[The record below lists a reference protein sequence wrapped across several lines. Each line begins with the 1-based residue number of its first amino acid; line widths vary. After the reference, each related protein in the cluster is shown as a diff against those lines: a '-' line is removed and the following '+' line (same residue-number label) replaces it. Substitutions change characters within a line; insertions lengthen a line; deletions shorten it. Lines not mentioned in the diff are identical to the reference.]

1 MNDVLKMKKKTKFD
15 QNNTIPSTV
24 TISSS
29 FILLLMT
36 LSDASRR
43 ALSSAVRT
51 WSISIAVE
59 KSFSALLQYNN
70 ISIQY
75 ITTVSTLNVVTYIS
89 AQINLRKSSQLMAQF
104 VLSFKLESV
113 SKYIF
118 IVLIKITSSLVW
130 PKCSV

>member
-130 PKCSV
+130 PK

>member
-1 MNDVLKMKKKTKFD
+1 MNDVLKMKKKTKLD

-70 ISIQY
+70 ISIQD

-118 IVLIKITSSLVW
+118 IGLTKITSSLVW
-130 PKCSV
+130 PKRSV

>member
-1 MNDVLKMKKKTKFD
+1 MNDVLKMKKKTKLD

-70 ISIQY
+70 ISIQD

-118 IVLIKITSSLVW
+118 IGLTKITSSLVW